1 LGRVKKSL
9 TQVDSEPSQE
19 VDTKYSGWTRML
31 VPKPDPAVSLLKSEK
46 SKKLFAKEKNERE
59 CKIRKKKKQT

>member
-1 LGRVKKSL
+1 
-9 TQVDSEPSQE
+9 
-19 VDTKYSGWTRML
+19 ML
-31 VPKPDPAVSLLKSEK
+31 VPKPDPTVNLLKSEK